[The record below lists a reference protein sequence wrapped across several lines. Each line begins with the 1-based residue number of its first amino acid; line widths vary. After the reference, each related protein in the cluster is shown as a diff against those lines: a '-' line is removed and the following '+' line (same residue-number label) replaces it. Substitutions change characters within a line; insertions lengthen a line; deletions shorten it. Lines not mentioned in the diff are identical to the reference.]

1 MSDSIRASYLDASAL
16 VKLVAD
22 DVDEL
27 PGRDAVRAYYWPHAA
42 NVYATSY
49 SIAEALSAFK
59 LKYVRGRIVRDE
71 YKHYVREFLKLTIGL
86 NLRIDEVQILSPVV
100 RNESERLIDLYD
112 IDFLDCFQLVTIM
125 HGQYRVMVGRSKS
138 LLITADKKLA
148 EVARKENVD
157 AWYCVDEPAP
167 PNL

>member
-1 MSDSIRASYLDASAL
+1 MTQLVRALYLDASAL

-42 NVYATSY
+42 HVYSTSY
-49 SIAEALSAFK
+49 SITEAAFK
-59 LKYVRGRIVRDE
+59 LKYVRRRIPRDK
-71 YKHYVREFLKLTIGL
+71 YKQYVREFLKLTIGL

-100 RNESERLIDLYD
+100 RNEFERLIDTYD

-125 HGQYRVMVGRSKS
+125 HGKYRVLVGGSKS

-148 EVARKENVD
+148 EAARKESVD
-157 AWYCVDEPAP
+157 VWYCVDEPAP
-167 PNL
+167 PN